1 MPLARFPSPTQTR
14 VFPGLAIY
22 DWSKSETSDL
32 DAGEGDGVCRSD
44 NLNFTKPARASG
56 ARPGLRPGGGRR
68 RDRTR
73 LLGRGGLGGGGVGGL
88 GVFWGGPRRGR
99 GGARAGGGGR
109 QGAARGCWSGRRPPL
124 PT

>member
-44 NLNFTKPARASG
+44 DLNFTKPARG
-56 ARPGLRPGGGRR
+56 QEP
-68 RDRTR
+68 
-73 LLGRGGLGGGGVGGL
+73 GRGCGLAGGAAAVVGFLAAGFAAGL
-88 GVFWGGPRRGR
+88 LSAGFLAAAAAGAVPAPEAEERTTKGR
-99 GGARAGGGGR
+99 G
-109 QGAARGCWSGRRPPL
+109 
-124 PT
+124 